1 MVVRTLTLPALQEY
15 ERRQKLKKEAK
26 ERARRVEE
34 EANKAWKRRVSMR
47 GGHHGSRVTDDIID
61 EYGVTLV
68 EEDVDDQDDS
78 EDSSSEEEIGHDAT
92 GKITKRIK
100 RGKKA
105 HDVLSRERYWAD
117 ITTFQNVLFE
127 YMMPPERADGPLVRH
142 VFSIF
147 SFPMPEVNA
156 DGDLV
161 SQKTAEHT
169 NAREAYIF
177 PGHGDD
183 RTFASH
189 LNEESI
195 PIVDGH
201 VVDCQELI
209 VFLSSMLLVQHMGF
223 TTEILDK
230 AAFYFY
236 MYDIDGDNQLSRT
249 EIYEIMSHSH
259 GELGKRIRRVHQ
271 TLQSIDVDGD
281 GVISFEEYLEAAKK
295 NAWLEELLS
304 MNL

>member
-1 MVVRTLTLPALQEY
+1 M
-15 ERRQKLKKEAK
+15 
-26 ERARRVEE
+26 
-34 EANKAWKRRVSMR
+34 SMR
-47 GGHHGSRVTDDIID
+47 GGHHGARVTDDIID
-61 EYGVTLV
+61 EFGVTLV

-78 EDSSSEEEIGHDAT
+78 DDSSGDEENSTGAT
-92 GKITKRIK
+92 GKIK

-117 ITTFQNVLFE
+117 VTTFQNVLFQ

-161 SQKTAEHT
+161 NPKTAEHST
-169 NAREAYIF
+169 VQQAYIV
-177 PGHGDD
+177 PDHGDD
-183 RTFASH
+183 RTFASK

-195 PIVDGH
+195 PIVDGY

-271 TLQSIDVDGD
+271 TLRSIDVDGD